1 MAPWHRGFHEGVDW
15 LSAVPHAPRREPGSI
30 SGEKVSVSSTDVPE
44 YPREDNG
51 EVLPSDTRPLGNWA
65 SCRKRCLDVFEDSR
79 RLVDCYA
86 WSGYV
91 AQYQKVGTRL
101 RTRSFL
107 ESLTMVEF
115 DDVIVVFRIRSR
127 TTTRSRPR
135 RVSERVGSPSQLFL
149 LALSDANLNIIVLQS
164 VPEPML
170 KASYA
175 GK

>member
-1 MAPWHRGFHEGVDW
+1 MAPWHRGFHEEVDW
-15 LSAVPHAPRREPGSI
+15 LFAVPHAPRREPGSI
-30 SGEKVSVSSTDVPE
+30 SGEKVSVSSTDIPE

-51 EVLPSDTRPLGNWA
+51 ESLPLDTRPLGN
-65 SCRKRCLDVFEDSR
+65 CLDVFEDSR